1 MTSESP
7 LLLRLPFTGRW
18 FVGQAGDTPNVNHHM
33 KVRPQWYGV
42 DFLKV
47 GGDSG
52 RTLVRTTGGSVED
65 FYSWD
70 EPILAPADGE
80 IVSALDGLPDCVL
93 GQKDPANPAGN
104 HVVIKSAPDR
114 FIFVAHLKKG
124 SVAVASG
131 ERVKAG
137 QVLGRCGNSGNST
150 APHIHLHVQD
160 GPVLNQGR
168 GQRTIFQGIQ
178 VELSG
183 KRFENVDWPL
193 LSGLFVWPA

>member
-1 MTSESP
+1 M
-7 LLLRLPFTGRW
+7 LFR
-18 FVGQAGDTPNVNHHM
+18 
-33 KVRPQWYGV
+33 
-42 DFLKV
+42 
-47 GGDSG
+47 
-52 RTLVRTTGGSVED
+52 SVED